1 MPISVSFDGRPFHFI
16 GVGGIGMSALA
27 YILTR
32 RNLPVSGS
40 DVRLTHITRRLQESG
55 AKIFVRQEA
64 ANLDYFLTDPPVP
77 VGSPVY
83 AATAAAGPSMV
94 ASNNHRPFQGEN
106 RQHHSPQV
114 ICSTAIDSRNP
125 EYCAALER
133 GYPIFHRSD
142 VLAALI
148 QEYESIAVAGTHG
161 KTTTSSMVGHLLL
174 GAELD
179 PTIVVGGEVTS
190 WGGNARLGRG
200 PHLVAEADESDGTL
214 AKLSASI
221 GIVTNIEL
229 DHTDHYRS
237 LQDVVDIFQTFQRQC
252 STLIANVDCEVVRRN
267 LQPTI
272 TYSLN
277 PSAGATYWVTDVN
290 YRADGTT
297 ATLWEQG
304 NPVGQMRLHVLGE
317 HNLSNALAAVAVGRQ
332 VGLEFADIFKVLAQ
346 FRGARRRFEKRGSY
360 AGIQFFDDYAHHP
373 SEVRATLAAAR
384 LKVAQSNVTPIKKVE
399 FGGADSRR
407 VVAVFQ
413 PHRFSRTATLLHD
426 FADAFADADQVVI
439 ADIYSA
445 GEVNTFGVSGQQ
457 VADTVARHHSDVA
470 YGSTLEEVQSIL
482 EKHLM
487 AGDLVLFM
495 GAGNLNQIIPQVMAY
510 FADAEV
516 PSLQEVC

>member
-40 DVRLTHITRRLQESG
+40 DVRSTHITRRLQESG
-55 AKIFVRQEA
+55 AQVFVQQEA
-64 ANLDYFLTDPPVP
+64 ANLDYFLSVP
-77 VGSPVY
+77 SRAPECDAPTSASSPSS
-83 AATAAAGPSMV
+83 AARSSSPALTSGQP
-94 ASNNHRPFQGEN
+94 
-106 RQHHSPQV
+106 PQV

-125 EYCAALER
+125 EYRAALER

-148 QEYESIAVAGTHG
+148 REYNSIAVAGTHG
-161 KTTTSSMVGHLLL
+161 KTTTSSMIGHLFL

-190 WGGNARLGRG
+190 WGGNARLGQG
-200 PHLVAEADESDGTL
+200 DHLVAEADESDGTL

-229 DHTDHYRS
+229 DHTDHYHS
-237 LQDVVDIFQTFQRQC
+237 LQDVVDIFQTFQSQC
-252 STLIANVDCEVVRRN
+252 QTLIASADCDVVCHS
-267 LQPTI
+267 LKPTI

-277 PSAGATYWVTDVN
+277 PNSGSTYWVTDVS
-290 YRADGTT
+290 YHADGTT
-297 ATLWEQG
+297 ATVWEKG
-304 NPVGQMRLHVLGE
+304 HPVGQLSLHVLGE
-317 HNLSNALAAVAVGRQ
+317 HNLSNALAAVAVGRHL
-332 VGLEFADIFKVLAQ
+332 GLEFDIIARVMTQ

-373 SEVRATLAAAR
+373 SEIRATLAAAR
-384 LKVAQSNVTPIKKVE
+384 LKVSQTNVTPLHNHKKSE
-399 FGGADSRR
+399 RFGGDNRR
-407 VVAVFQ
+407 LVAVFQ
-413 PHRFSRTATLLHD
+413 PHRFSRTAALLDD
-426 FADAFADADQVVI
+426 FGDAFGDADQVI
-439 ADIYSA
+439 MTDIYSA
-445 GEVNTFGVSGQQ
+445 GETNHFGVSGQQ
-457 VADTVARHHSDVA
+457 VVDAVASHHPRVT
-470 YGSTLEEVQSIL
+470 YGGSLDQVQSLLEE
-482 EKHLM
+482 HLRS
-487 AGDLVLFM
+487 GDLVMFM